1 MYSFI
6 FTSKFTVGEMDNYLL
21 NIYFDGV
28 ILEDQV
34 SFVQFP
40 TSTNQDT
47 LDNFANQKIDSIEGI
62 Q

>member
-1 MYSFI
+1 MYSFN
-6 FTSKFTVGEMDNYLL
+6 FTSKFTVGDMENYLL
-21 NIYFDGV
+21 NIYFDGS
-28 ILEDQV
+28 ILEEQV

-40 TSTNQDT
+40 TGTNQDT